1 MHQQNHDAPAR
12 VTAPTAEHHREA
24 LGIGEPA
31 PRLSWTVD
39 DPAGGWAQAAYEVE
53 VSRVGAPGT
62 GAGGAV
68 SRHRVESGE
77 SRLVPWPAEPLG
89 SRDRRVVRVRA
100 RGRDGR
106 VTPWSAPSAVEAG
119 LLRPGD
125 WTARVVSPAV
135 EADRPP
141 LLRAEFTV
149 GGPVAHAR
157 AYTTAHGVHEL
168 RLNGAPVGDDV
179 LAPGWTS
186 YRERLRYRTH
196 DITGLLRPGR
206 NAVGV
211 ALADGWY
218 RGRLGFNGGT
228 RAVYGDRVG
237 ALAQLEITYADGT
250 RQVVGTDG
258 SWRAGT
264 GGLVSAGLYE
274 GEHFDAR
281 LEPVGWDAPGFDDSA
296 WGPVEAVE
304 RDPATLVAPTGPP
317 VRRTRLLAPV
327 SVTPKGDGRF
337 LLDFGQNL
345 VGRLRVR
352 VTGGAGREITLR
364 HAEVLE
370 DGELCVRP
378 LRGAVSVD
386 RYAPRGDG
394 AEEWEPRFT
403 FHGFRYAEVS
413 GWPGDLVPAD
423 VTAVVCHTDMR
434 RTGWFACSDPALERL
449 HENVVWSMRGNFL
462 DIPTDCPQRD
472 ERLGWTGDI
481 QVFAPTAAF
490 LHDCAGLLTSWLADL
505 AADQLPDGTVPFFV
519 PAIPTLPEGEWYPA
533 WPGAVWGDA
542 AVLTP
547 WVLHERFG
555 DRGVLRAAYP
565 AARAW
570 VDLVASL
577 LDEDGVWRR
586 GRQLGDWLDPA
597 APPEDPWAART
608 DPHLVATAYAA
619 LSART
624 LADTARVLG
633 ETADETRYR
642 ALHDR
647 VRAGFARAYLR
658 PDAPG
663 TPTGLAL
670 ALRFDLVPDDRRD
683 RVGRRLAEL
692 VRADGHRVGTGFAGT
707 PVVLD
712 ALAGSGHLDDA
723 YLLLLQ
729 RECPSWLYAVGLGA
743 TTVWE
748 RWDSMLPD
756 GTVNPGEM
764 TSFNH
769 YALGS
774 VADWLHRT
782 VAGLSPAAP
791 GYRRIRVAPRPGG
804 GLTAAS
810 AEHDTPYGR
819 ARVSWRREGAELT
832 VEVVVPANTTA
843 VLDLDGREPLHVGPG
858 AHRVTAPCRPA
869 HEDPGPGTI
878 PVRTTAVEV

>member
-1 MHQQNHDAPAR
+1 MRDQSHDAPVR
-12 VTAPTAEHHREA
+12 VSPPTAEHHREA
-24 LGIGEPA
+24 LGIGEST

-39 DPAGGWAQAAYEVE
+39 DPAGGWRQASYEIE
-53 VSRVGAPGT
+53 VSGPDGVVRRTGRVGSAQ
-62 GAGGAV
+62 
-68 SRHRVESGE
+68 SH
-77 SRLVPWPAEPLG
+77 LVPWPVAPLR
-89 SRDRRVVRVRA
+89 SRDRRTVRVRVWA
-100 RGRDGR
+100 EDGR
-106 VTPWSAPSAVEAG
+106 STAWSGPTAVEAG
-119 LLRPGD
+119 LLRPRD
-125 WTARVVSPAV
+125 WSARMVSPATT
-135 EADRPP
+135 ASRPP
-141 LLRAEFTV
+141 LLRTEFTV
-149 GGPVAHAR
+149 AGPVARAR
-157 AYTTAHGVHEL
+157 AYVTAHGVHEL
-168 RLNGAPVGDDV
+168 LLNGEPVGDDV

-186 YRERLRYRTH
+186 YHSRLRYRTH
-196 DITGLLRPGR
+196 DVTASVRPGR

-211 ALADGWY
+211 AVADGWY

-228 RAVYGDRVG
+228 RAIYGDRLG
-237 ALAQLEITYADGT
+237 ALVQLEITCADGS
-250 RQVVGTDG
+250 RQVVGSDD

-281 LEPVGWDAPGFDDSA
+281 DEPDGWSRAGFDDSA
-296 WGPVEAVE
+296 WGRVEVVE

-317 VRRTRLLAPV
+317 VRRTELVPPV
-327 SVTPKGDGRF
+327 SVAAKGGGRF

-352 VTGGAGREITLR
+352 VRGAAGREVVLR

-378 LRGAVSVD
+378 LRAAVSTD
-386 RYAPRGDG
+386 RYVPRGG
-394 AEEWEPRFT
+394 GVEEWEPRFT
-403 FHGFRYAEVS
+403 YHGFRYAEVS
-413 GWPGDLVPAD
+413 GWTGGLDPAD

-462 DIPTDCPQRD
+462 DVPTDCPQRD
-472 ERLGWTGDI
+472 ERLGWTGDL
-481 QVFAPTAAF
+481 QVFAPTASF
-490 LHDCAGLLTSWLADL
+490 LHDCAGLLVSWLADL

-519 PAIPTLPEGEWYPA
+519 PAIPTLPTGEWTPA

-555 DRGVLRAAYP
+555 DRDVLRARYP
-565 AARAW
+565 GARAW
-570 VDLVASL
+570 VDLVESL
-577 LDEDGVWRR
+577 LDADGVWRR

-608 DPHLVATAYAA
+608 DAHLVATAYAA
-619 LSART
+619 RSARV
-624 LADTARVLG
+624 LADTAAVLG
-633 ETADETRYR
+633 ETTDATRYR
-642 ALHDR
+642 ALHER
-647 VRAGFARAYLR
+647 VRSGFADTYLAA
-658 PDAPG
+658 DAPG
-663 TPTGLAL
+663 ADTPTALAL
-670 ALRFDLVPDDRRD
+670 ALRFDLVPDDLRE

-692 VRADGHRVGTGFAGT
+692 VRADGHHIGTGFAGT

-712 ALAGSGHLDDA
+712 ALAGSDHLDDA
-723 YLLLLQ
+723 YLLLGQ
-729 RECPSWLYAVGLGA
+729 RECPSWLYAVEMGA
-743 TTVWE
+743 TTIWE

-756 GTVNPGEM
+756 GAVNPGEM

-791 GYRRIRVAPRPGG
+791 GYARIRVAPRPGG
-804 GLTAAS
+804 GLTTAS

-819 ARVSWRREGAELT
+819 ARVAWWREGAELT
-832 VEVVVPANTTA
+832 VEAVVPANTTA
-843 VLDLDGREPLHVGPG
+843 VIDLPGREPTHVGPG
-858 AHRVTAPCRPA
+858 THRVTAPCRPA
-869 HEDPGPGTI
+869 QEDPGAGTI

>member
-1 MHQQNHDAPAR
+1 MHEQSHHARAR
-12 VTAPTAEHHREA
+12 VSPPAAEHHRVA

-39 DPAGGWAQAAYEVE
+39 DAVGGWRQTGYEIE
-53 VSRVGAPGT
+53 VSGPGQVHRTGRVDSAQ
-62 GAGGAV
+62 
-68 SRHRVESGE
+68 SH
-77 SRLVPWPAEPLG
+77 LVPWPAEPLR
-89 SRDRRVVRVRA
+89 SHDRRTIRVRVWA
-100 RGRDGR
+100 EDGR
-106 VTPWSAPSAVEAG
+106 STPWSGPTAIEAG
-119 LLRPGD
+119 LLRPED
-125 WTARVVSPAV
+125 WSARMVSPV
-135 EADRPP
+135 ADSSRPP
-141 LLRAEFTV
+141 LLRTEFV
-149 GGPVAHAR
+149 VRGPVSQAR
-157 AYTTAHGVHEL
+157 VYVTAHGVYEL
-168 RLNGAPVGDDV
+168 LINGEPVGEDV

-186 YRERLRYRTH
+186 YHVRLRYQTH
-196 DITGLLRPGR
+196 DVTASLRPGP

-228 RAVYGDRVG
+228 RAIYGGRLG
-237 ALAQLEITYADGT
+237 ALVQLEITYTDGS
-250 RQVVGTDG
+250 RQVVGSDD

-281 LEPVGWDAPGFDDSA
+281 AEPDGWSRPEFDDSA
-296 WGPVEAVE
+296 WEPVEVVE
-304 RDPATLVAPTGPP
+304 RNPATLVAPTGPP
-317 VRRTRLLAPV
+317 VRRTELVPPV
-327 SVTPKGDGRF
+327 SVLAKGGGRF
-337 LLDFGQNL
+337 LVDFGQNL
-345 VGRLRVR
+345 VGRLRIRVR
-352 VTGGAGREITLR
+352 GEAGREVVLR

-378 LRGAVSVD
+378 LRSAVSTD
-386 RYAPRGDG
+386 RYVTRGG

-413 GWPGDLVPAD
+413 GWDGELD

-449 HENVVWSMRGNFL
+449 HDNVVWSMRGNFL
-462 DIPTDCPQRD
+462 DVPTDCPQRD

-490 LHDCAGLLTSWLADL
+490 LHDCAGLLVSWLADL

-519 PAIPTLPEGEWYPA
+519 PSIPTLPAGEWTPA
-533 WPGAVWGDA
+533 WPGAIWGDA

-547 WVLHERFG
+547 WVLYERFG
-555 DRGVLRAAYP
+555 DRKALRDQYSS
-565 AARAW
+565 ARAW
-570 VDLVASL
+570 VDLVESL
-577 LDEDGVWRR
+577 LDDDGVWRA

-608 DPHLVATAYAA
+608 DAHLVATAYAA
-619 LSART
+619 LSARV
-624 LADTARVLG
+624 LADTAALLG
-633 ETADETRYR
+633 EIADATRYR
-642 ALHDR
+642 LLYER
-647 VRAGFARAYLR
+647 VKAGFADAYLTA
-658 PDAPG
+658 DLPG
-663 TPTGLAL
+663 ADTPTALAL
-670 ALRFDLVPDDRRD
+670 ALRFDLVPHDQRE
-683 RVGRRLAEL
+683 RVGKRLAEL
-692 VRADGHRVGTGFAGT
+692 VRADGHHIGTGFAGT

-712 ALAGSGHLDDA
+712 ALADSGHLDDA
-723 YLLLLQ
+723 YLLLGQ
-729 RECPSWLYAVGLGA
+729 RECPSWLYAVGMGA
-743 TTVWE
+743 TTIWE

-791 GYRRIRVAPRPGG
+791 GYARLRVAPRPGG
-804 GLTAAS
+804 GLTHAA
-810 AEHDTPYGR
+810 AEHETPYGR
-819 ARVSWRREGAELT
+819 ARVAWWREGAELT
-832 VEVVVPANTTA
+832 VEAVVPAGTTA
-843 VLDLDGREPLHVGPG
+843 VIDLPGREPLHVSSG

-869 HEDPGPGTI
+869 HEDPGAGTI